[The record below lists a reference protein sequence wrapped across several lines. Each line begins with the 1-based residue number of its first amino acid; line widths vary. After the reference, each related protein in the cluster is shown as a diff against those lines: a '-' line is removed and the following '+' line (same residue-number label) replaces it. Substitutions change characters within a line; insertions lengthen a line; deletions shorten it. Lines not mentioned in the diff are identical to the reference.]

1 VLSTT
6 SLYAVAIGIIS
17 MNSHSWFWQEHVVSL
32 KPLKPLP
39 LLPLPPL
46 FLLNYRGKGQLFFFK
61 VLCTESTLCYGYYD
75 SLLLIL
81 IHGAGKSMLFPT
93 ASAITACLSSVFL
106 NTATRTL
113 PGALASKVSLIPSCT
128 VLLSPRC
135 LISPVVRALRSR
147 VAFAIKPSPL
157 LFCRVS
163 AVLCGLP
170 VCHCSV
176 HPWW

>member
-1 VLSTT
+1 MLLLSGS
-6 SLYAVAIGIIS
+6 SLCIPIHGSGKS
-17 MNSHSWFWQEHVVSL
+17 MWFLSNRSSHYHFCHCPHCFFRTIEV
-32 KPLKPLP
+32 
-39 LLPLPPL
+39 
-46 FLLNYRGKGQLFFFK
+46 KGYCFFFK
-61 VLCTESTLCYGYYD
+61 VLCTESTLCYGYND

-113 PGALASKVSLIPSCT
+113 PDALASKVSLIPSCT

-147 VAFAIKPSPL
+147 VACAIKPSAAL
-157 LFCRVS
+157 
-163 AVLCGLP
+163 VL
-170 VCHCSV
+170 
-176 HPWW
+176 